1 MTRQRPPHLQL
12 IAIDGKEVVGACH
25 HAIRQ
30 YRSVDAFD
38 LDSMERLVLSVTRHL
53 CASLASEAIRGW
65 ECAHDLA
72 EAALGLSDG
81 PTLVAHIAAL
91 LRAVRAERRR
101 GFAYMS
107 ADCPMCSLRITDEEL
122 LIVRLLRAA
131 RSNARQ
137 KVVQLAAALAQRNA
151 ALRIA
156 GAALVLANRLATL
169 AVVSELQAPL
179 SEPPAATGNEQA
191 GGSGGVFPFRSL
203 AADPGEV
210 PPP

>member
-12 IAIDGKEVVGACH
+12 IAIDGNEVVGACH
-25 HAIRQ
+25 HAVRQ
-30 YRSVDAFD
+30 YRSVEALD
-38 LDSMERLVLSVTRHL
+38 LDSMERLVLSVMRHL
-53 CASLASEAIRGW
+53 CASLASEGMRGW

-81 PTLVAHIAAL
+81 PALVAHVAAL
-91 LRAVRAERRR
+91 LRAVRAERQQ

-131 RSNARQ
+131 RSDSRQ
-137 KVVQLAAALAQRNA
+137 QVVQIAAALAQRNA
-151 ALRIA
+151 APRIA
-156 GAALVLANRLATL
+156 GAGLVLANRLAAF

-191 GGSGGVFPFRSL
+191 GSGGVFPFRSP
-203 AADPGEV
+203 AADPGEL